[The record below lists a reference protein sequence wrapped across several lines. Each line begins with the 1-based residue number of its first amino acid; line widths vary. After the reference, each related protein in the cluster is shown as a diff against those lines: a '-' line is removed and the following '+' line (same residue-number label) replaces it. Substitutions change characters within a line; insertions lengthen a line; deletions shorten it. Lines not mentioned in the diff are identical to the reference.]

1 MNNIVKLTEKLI
13 KQVVIVLTIC
23 LLLCYLYSDI
33 RTYFL
38 SIALIF
44 IAAKLIVYYIE
55 ILNEL

>member
-13 KQVVIVLTIC
+13 KQIVIILTIC
-23 LLLCYLYSDI
+23 LLLCYLYSSV

-44 IAAKLIVYYIE
+44 IAAKLIVYYIDV
-55 ILNEL
+55 LNEL